1 MEKQLIRLPVGIWLG
16 SPAGGGHCLVS
27 IDDPASCLLIKALE
41 DGGAPQA
48 HLKVKGV
55 ACGWDAGAQPLSSR

>member
-1 MEKQLIRLPVGIWLG
+1 MEKQLIRLLVGISLG
-16 SPAGGGHCLVS
+16 SPVGGGHCLES

-48 HLKVKGV
+48 HLKVK
-55 ACGWDAGAQPLSSR
+55 